1 MAGALLMALACAGPA
16 FARDATVTSFDGTK
30 LNAHFFPSAGGGVAP
45 TVMLGPG
52 WGSPGATDEN
62 QADGASSGYTGVG
75 TLRNAGY
82 NVLTWDPRGFGSS
95 EGTVEVDS
103 PDFEGR
109 DAQALI
115 DFIAAQPEAQLDA
128 PGDPRLGMSGAS
140 YGGGIQLVT
149 AALDPR
155 VDAIA
160 PVIAWHSL
168 VTSLFKSQTPKTG
181 WANLLYV
188 VASSKSL
195 DPHIRS
201 SNAAAQAGKPVS
213 AADEDFFRTRGPGDL
228 VGRIK
233 VPTLLIQGTVDT
245 LFTPQEAIDNYAIL
259 RHNGVPVK
267 MIWFC
272 GGHGAC
278 LTNPGDKALTAQATL
293 GWFEQYL
300 KGTVNTFTSAPRFQW
315 IDQDGKTHGAA
326 DYPLPAGRALTATG
340 GGTLKLVAAGGS
352 GPAKLAPGADLIAT
366 AAAGVAAAKAKNA
379 VDVKVLTPKAGQ
391 LVVGAPTVKITYSG
405 KAKATRV
412 LAQIVDGKTG
422 KVLGNQI
429 TPIPVKLDGRTHTV
443 TQKLEPVAA
452 TTHAGSSFVLQVVA
466 QSTAYNLFP
475 KGGKV
480 ALRKVSV
487 TLPVGASR

>member
-1 MAGALLMALACAGPA
+1 MAGALLAAVVLVAPA
-16 FARDATVTSFDGTK
+16 HARDASVTSFDGTK
-30 LNAHFFPSAGGGVAP
+30 LNVHFFPSAGGGVAP

-62 QADGASSGYTGVG
+62 QTDGASTGSVGVG

-115 DFIAAQPEAQLDA
+115 DFAAAQPEAQLDA

-155 VDAIA
+155 VDAIV

-168 VTSLFKSQTPKTG
+168 STSLFKDRTPKTG
-181 WANLLYV
+181 WSNLLYL
-188 VASSKSL
+188 VARNKSL
-195 DPHIRS
+195 DPHIHS
-201 SNAAAQAGKPVS
+201 AAAATQAGTPIS
-213 AADEDFFRTRGPGDL
+213 AADVNFFATRGPGDL
-228 VGRIK
+228 VKRIK

-259 RHNGVPVK
+259 RRDGVPVK

-272 GGHGAC
+272 GGHGTC
-278 LTNPGDKALTAQATL
+278 LTSPGDKALTAQATL

-315 IDQDGKTHGAA
+315 IDQDGRTHGAA
-326 DYPLPAGRALTATG
+326 DYPLAAGRALTAAG
-340 GGTLKLVAAGGS
+340 AGTLKL
-352 GPAKLAPGADLIAT
+352 IAT
-366 AAAGVAAAKAKNA
+366 GFPAQW
-379 VDVKVLTPKAGQ
+379 DPK
-391 LVVGAPTVKITYSG
+391 
-405 KAKATRV
+405 
-412 LAQIVDGKTG
+412 
-422 KVLGNQI
+422 LGI
-429 TPIPVKLDGRTHTV
+429 HV
-443 TQKLEPVAA
+443 T
-452 TTHAGSSFVLQVVA
+452 
-466 QSTAYNLFP
+466 
-475 KGGKV
+475 
-480 ALRKVSV
+480 
-487 TLPVGASR
+487 